1 MGRYRLR
8 YLTDL
13 AGRIY
18 LAYRNEIWYG
28 FNRSEDIPLTARRS
42 WKYVY
47 LPSPVAESLD
57 LFALIWLAAYRHA
70 ALLKPFDEAKKIVET
85 SFDKQVKL
93 RSGEYDL
100 LKRLAILAGTNHFSL
115 ILSAE
120 RVLTDAEKLH
130 FGKKRVSWLPPELRA
145 LSPRA
150 KVHPLCYVFARSALY
165 YIKGGG
171 ER

>member
-8 YLTDL
+8 YFTDL

-18 LAYRNEIWYG
+18 MAYRDEIWYG
-28 FNRSEDIPLTARRS
+28 FNRSEEIPLGTRRS

-47 LPSPVAESLD
+47 IPAPVAESLD
-57 LFALIWLAAYRHA
+57 LFALIWLATYKNSI
-70 ALLKPFDEAKKIVET
+70 LWKPFNEAKEVAET

-100 LKRLAILAGTNHFSL
+100 LKRLATLAGTNHFSL

-120 RVLTDAEKLH
+120 RVLADAEKLQ
-130 FGKKRVSWLPPELRA
+130 FSKKRVAWLPPALRELSSR
-145 LSPRA
+145 S
-150 KVHPLCYVFARSALY
+150 KVHPLCYVFAKSALFY
-165 YIKGGG
+165 MRGRK
-171 ER
+171 